1 MFYKSMFYKSYVLRI
16 CVIRLDFSSIEV
28 SNTPRFTSLRF
39 AQSTFESPRCTSQ
52 HFGIVHAFGHKVHVL
67 QRPRFLSSS
76 YVCYIVHVL
85 QIPVLPICV
94 IRFLSSSIEVFNVPC
109 FTSLRLAQFTFESQR
124 FTFPHFGIIHVLDMK
139 FMFCNVHDF

>member
-16 CVIRLDFSSIEV
+16 CVVRLHFSSIEV

-94 IRFLSSSIEVFNVPC
+94 IRLSFFVNRSLQQSTFYEPAFC
-109 FTSLRLAQFTFESQR
+109 YHGLRLHTS
-124 FTFPHFGIIHVLDMK
+124 V
-139 FMFCNVHDF
+139 